1 MGNTDTIA
9 AISTGMTSSGI
20 GIIRLSGADA
30 IQITDTLFR
39 GSDSPLSR
47 TASHIMHYGSIF
59 EGNRMID
66 EVLVTVMRA
75 PATYT
80 REDVVEIN
88 CHGGIAVMR
97 EVLSAVLRAGARL
110 AEPGEFTRRAFL
122 NGRIDLS
129 QAEAVM
135 DLIQAKNR
143 AAMDASLRQLKGTLR
158 RRIEKNK
165 DQILQT
171 IASIEA
177 ALDDPE
183 HFDTGEAFRE
193 EIVSSMEASFKDL
206 CELLQTFE
214 SGRVAR
220 EGIRAV
226 IVGKP
231 NAGKSSIM
239 NVLLGENRAIVTD
252 IAGTTR
258 DTLEES
264 MNMDGILLNIIDTAG
279 IRQTE
284 DTIERIGVERALSAA
299 DDADLII
306 YVIDGASVMDEND
319 RAIIDTI
326 RDKRVITLINKSD
339 LTLTVSKESVQSL
352 LSSPVIYVSARE
364 HMGMEEFSDA
374 VKEMFAAGKLEA
386 GEETILTNVRHF
398 QEIQTAQESLQMALE
413 SARQGMPEDF
423 LTIDLMDAYHALAN
437 VIGEDVGEDLI
448 DRIFSSFCMGK

>member
-1 MGNTDTIA
+1 MEKTDTIA

-20 GIIRLSGADA
+20 GIIRLSGEEAVRIADS
-30 IQITDTLFR
+30 LFK
-39 GSDSPLSR
+39 GAASPLSLA
-47 TASHIMHYGSIF
+47 ASHTIHYGSIV
-59 EGNRMID
+59 EGERLID
-66 EVLVTVMRA
+66 EVLVSVMRA
-75 PATYT
+75 PSTYT

-97 EVLSAVLRAGARL
+97 EVLAAVIRAGARL
-110 AEPGEFTRRAFL
+110 AQPGEFTRRAFL

-143 AAMDASLRQLKGTLR
+143 IAMDASLRQIRGDLR
-158 RRIEKNK
+158 KRIEYNK

-171 IASIEA
+171 IATIEA

-183 HFDTGEAFRE
+183 HFDTGQTFRE
-193 EIVSSMEASFKDL
+193 EIVSSMEQSLTSLK
-206 CELLQTFE
+206 ELLETFE

-220 EGIRAV
+220 EGIKAV

-264 MNMDGILLNIIDTAG
+264 MNMDGILFNIIDTAG
-279 IRQTE
+279 IRRTE
-284 DTIERIGVERALSAA
+284 DRIEQIGVERALSAV
-299 DDADLII
+299 DQADLIL
-306 YVIDGASVMDEND
+306 YVIDGASGLDEDD
-319 RAIIDTI
+319 RSIAETI
-326 RDKRVITLINKSD
+326 WDKKVITLINKSD
-339 LTLTVSKESVQSL
+339 LPLTVSKENVQSL

-364 HMGMEEFSDA
+364 HLGMDDFSKA
-374 VKEMFAAGKLEA
+374 VKDMFETGKLVE
-386 GEETILTNVRHF
+386 GEETLLTNVRHF
-398 QEIQTAQESLQMALE
+398 QEITAAKESLEMALE
-413 SARQGMPEDF
+413 SAHQGMPEDF
-423 LTIDLMDAYHALAN
+423 LTIDLMDAYHSLAN

-448 DRIFSSFCMGK
+448 DRIFNSFCMGK